1 MKKHTKTMQAF
12 VLVAVLSVSVMASA
26 RAELNNTWT
35 TELGG
40 WATISQGQSNGYVTA
55 IQRFLYLYSL
65 DTRAEIGGLSGID
78 GVFGSETKS
87 AVILFQEDQGL
98 TPDGLVG
105 PKTWRKIA
113 AYLTRSDRL
122 TGSSAHGYNYGYN
135 LYTDSISN
143 GGISGNVIFAGF
155 DSLSDE
161 VADMYYYAY
170 ISAAS
175 LRVQPF
181 KTP

>member
-40 WATISQGQSNGYVTA
+40 WATISQGQ
-55 IQRFLYLYSL
+55 
-65 DTRAEIGGLSGID
+65 
-78 GVFGSETKS
+78 
-87 AVILFQEDQGL
+87 
-98 TPDGLVG
+98 
-105 PKTWRKIA
+105 
-113 AYLTRSDRL
+113 
-122 TGSSAHGYNYGYN
+122 YGYN
-135 LYTDSISN
+135 LYTDGTSN